1 MALSEKQLQ
10 WIEEGIRL
18 AVVAVL
24 AAVRASKD
32 TDEMDWSALR
42 ITETPAMALEKARK
56 KESGVRSQESEERAD
71 SSLRS
76 E

>member
-10 WIEEGIRL
+10 WIEEGVRL
-18 AVVAVL
+18 AVAAVL

-32 TDEMDWSALR
+32 SDEMDWSALR

-56 KESGVRSQESEERAD
+56 KESVD
-71 SSLRS
+71 SSQ
-76 E
+76 